1 MGYRTLRASREIY
14 VLILEAKLGS
24 GPNMGPQTDLKLA
37 PTEYHN
43 YSARAWPYEEWRTEM
58 MPGNIN
64 SRGQIGVLVQ
74 IWTPKR
80 DPKLAL
86 TECH

>member
-1 MGYRTLRASREIY
+1 
-14 VLILEAKLGS
+14 
-24 GPNMGPQTDLKLA
+24 MGPQTDPKLT
-37 PTEYHN
+37 PTECHN
-43 YSARAWPYEEWRTEM
+43 CSAIAWPYEEWRTEM

-74 IWTPKR
+74 ICTPKR
-80 DPKLAL
+80 DPKLVP